1 MNLRK
6 SKAVFVMFGGYW
18 SYLPA
23 VLGRYYK
30 KPVFIIPGGSDC
42 VSFPSIKY
50 GSYRK
55 YFLKKFIHWSF
66 KRCTELIPVHESL
79 VLTDN
84 VYFESE
90 IHPKQGYLNYFPDIK
105 TPYTTIFNGFD
116 PEFWKTVKKIRR
128 KNSFI
133 TVAPISSAQRFKLKG
148 IDVIFYLAERYSDCV
163 FTVVG
168 MSDEFKNSLAK
179 IPENVLIHSFLKQEE
194 FIEILAEHEYYMQLS
209 LTEGFPNSLCEGM
222 LCGCIPVGS
231 HVGAIPLI
239 IGETG
244 IVINKYDYSYIAEE
258 FSKIIQMPD
267 DERLKL
273 SSLAKERIAENF
285 DISRR
290 EQAFLEIIL
299 KHTVS
304 N

>member
-50 GSYRK
+50 GSYNK
-55 YFLKKFIHWSF
+55 VLLKKFIYWSF
-66 KRCTELIPVHESL
+66 KRCTELLPVHESL
-79 VLTDN
+79 VITENL
-84 VYFESE
+84 YFESD

-105 TPYTTIFNGFD
+105 TPFTIIFNGFD
-116 PEFWKTVKKIRR
+116 PEFWKPVKNVRM

-133 TVAPISSAQRFKLKG
+133 TVAPISSMLRYKIKG
-148 IDVIFYLAERYSDCV
+148 IDVIFYLAEKYSDCT
-163 FTVVG
+163 FTIVG
-168 MSDEFKNSLAK
+168 MSHEFKNTIAR
-179 IPENVLIHSFLKQEE
+179 IPGNVVIHDFLKQDD
-194 FIEILAEHEYYMQLS
+194 FKEILAKNEFYLQLS

-222 LCGCIPVGS
+222 LSGCIPVGS
-231 HVGAIPLI
+231 NVGAIPLI

-244 IVINKYDYSYIAEE
+244 IVIKKHDYKYIDEE
-258 FSKIIQMPD
+258 FGRIIQIPD
-267 DERLKL
+267 DERIRL
-273 SSLAKERIAENF
+273 SSEARERIASNF
-285 DISRR
+285 NISKR